1 MCLAHESFVVNKE
14 QNMELRIKPFNLQT
28 FFLIAFLGLIRPL
41 IAQNQSLPAA
51 AVLGIESKGVLSDSE
66 AVSYMIRLEIEKLN
80 IYYIMDKYD
89 VAEIAAQNDIDV
101 TNCFGKNCVT
111 AAGKSLEV
119 DKVISGGVERFG
131 EKIIISLKLY
141 DVASGA
147 VEQQSAMEYLNLQDQ
162 VQRMIRISV
171 KKLLNVEPDPAVL
184 NLLVNYDVP
193 IENPLTKLSLN
204 GPRMGFSVA
213 FGETQDVLTSELS
226 EGGFD
231 MYPAMF
237 QFGWQ
242 QEEQYLSAGN
252 FQALIEGIILF
263 GGLESGRLIPS
274 ISILNGFRFGK
285 AGWEFGFGPSI
296 RLAKEARGFV
306 GDGNHGTVEGQW
318 YLEEQLG
325 SFTGD
330 YPIRDRLDSRGEVK
344 VSANL
349 IFAAGRTF
357 KSGYLNVPVNVFVS
371 PRKDGTAVGLSFGFN
386 IQKRSNTTP

>member
-1 MCLAHESFVVNKE
+1 MKLLLKPIS
-14 QNMELRIKPFNLQT
+14 LRTI
-28 FFLIAFLGLIRPL
+28 FLIAFLGFVSPL
-41 IAQNQSLPAA
+41 IAQNQVLPTV
-51 AVLGIESKGVLSDSE
+51 AVLGVESNGVSNDAA

-89 VAEIAAQNDIDV
+89 VADVAVQNNIDV
-101 TNCFGKNCVT
+101 ANCFGKNCVT

-141 DVASGA
+141 DVKSGTM
-147 VEQQSAMEYLNLQDQ
+147 EQQSAMEYLNLQDQ
-162 VQRMIRISV
+162 IQRMIRISV
-171 KKLLNVEPDPAVL
+171 KKLLNINPDPSVM

-204 GPRMGFSVA
+204 GPRMGVSIP
-213 FGETQDVLTSELS
+213 FGETREVLTSELS
-226 EGGFD
+226 NGGFD

-252 FQALIEGIILF
+252 FQALIEAIILV

-274 ISILNGFRFGK
+274 VSILNGFRFGK

-296 RLAKEARGFV
+296 RVAKEARGFI
-306 GDGNHGTVEGQW
+306 GDGDNGTEHGRW
-318 YLEEQLG
+318 YLEEELG
-325 SFTGD
+325 NFNGVSAID
-330 YPIRDRLDSRGEVK
+330 YPIRDRLDSRGDFK

-357 KSGYLNVPVNVFVS
+357 KSGYLNVPVNLFVS
-371 PRKDGTAVGLSFGFN
+371 PRKDGTVLGLSFGFN
-386 IQKRSNTTP
+386 IQKGSSTSP

>member
-1 MCLAHESFVVNKE
+1 M
-14 QNMELRIKPFNLQT
+14 QNMKLLLKPLSFQT
-28 FFLIAFLGLIRPL
+28 IFLIAFLGLIRPL
-41 IAQNQSLPAA
+41 TAQNQALPSV
-51 AVLGIESKGVLSDSE
+51 AVLGIESNGVFNDAE

-89 VAEIAAQNDIDV
+89 VADLAAQNNIDV
-101 TNCFGKNCVT
+101 ANSFGKSSVI

-141 DVASGA
+141 DVKSGTM
-147 VEQQSAMEYLNLQDQ
+147 EQQSAMEYLNLQDQ
-162 VQRMIRISV
+162 IQRMIRISI
-171 KKLLNVEPDPAVL
+171 KKLLNVNPDPSVM

-204 GPRMGFSVA
+204 GPRMGFSVP
-213 FGETQDVLTSELS
+213 FGETREVLTSELS
-226 EGGFD
+226 NGGFD

-252 FQALIEGIILF
+252 FQALIEGIVLF

-274 ISILNGFRFGK
+274 VSILNGFRFGK

-296 RLAKEARGFV
+296 RLAKEARGFI
-306 GDGNHGTVEGQW
+306 GDGENGTEQGQW
-318 YLEEQLG
+318 YLEQELDNFSG
-325 SFTGD
+325 VSATD
-330 YPIRDRLDSRGEVK
+330 YPIRDRLDSRGDLK

-349 IFAAGRTF
+349 ILAAGRTF
-357 KSGYLNVPVNVFVS
+357 RSGYLNVPVNLYVS
-371 PRKDGTAVGLSFGFN
+371 PRKKGTVVGLSFGFN
-386 IQKRSNTTP
+386 IQKRSTTTSP